1 MLPHELL
8 RERHNMRQ
16 EDDLTTVSEGF
27 RGVAAESDEPRPVA
41 VWRLRDTS
49 LKQVADN
56 RGSISGRAT
65 AESCEHGFQ
74 YPWVARASVEFRPAF
89 LELAHDHVNLV
100 IGRPQRG
107 VGSECGRVIVTL
119 ALPADEGMAGARKP
133 DGQYVEIG
141 ARAVRPRATGG
152 LHHGVLGDREVTVNL
167 KVCLDQGHGGIHVKG
182 LLAGTL
188 NAS

>member
-56 RGSISGRAT
+56 RGSICGRAT

-74 YPWVARASVEFRPAF
+74 NPWVARASVEFRPAF
-89 LELAHDHVNLV
+89 LHLAHDHVNAV
-100 IGRPQRG
+100 IGCPQRG
-107 VGSECGRVIVTL
+107 VGSECGRMIVTL
-119 ALPADEGMAGARKP
+119 ALAADEGMAGTWKS
-133 DGQYVEIG
+133 DGQHVEIG
-141 ARAVRPRATGG
+141 ARAVRSRTTGG
-152 LHHGVLGDREVTVNL
+152 FNHRVLGYREVAVDL
-167 KVCLDQGHGGIHVKG
+167 KICLDQGHGGVHVI
-182 LLAGTL
+182 
-188 NAS
+188 